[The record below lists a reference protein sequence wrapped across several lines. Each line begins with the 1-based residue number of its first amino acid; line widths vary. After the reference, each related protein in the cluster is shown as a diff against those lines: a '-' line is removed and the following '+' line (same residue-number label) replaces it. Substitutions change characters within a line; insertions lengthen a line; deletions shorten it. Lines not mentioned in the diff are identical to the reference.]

1 MYSVFRGIS
10 TSIQRTVLL
19 AEISMQIDGHSIGW
33 NIGTYLDALDIAA
46 GSLLGEQPEKEG
58 ERNEGNNTERMP

>member
-1 MYSVFRGIS
+1 
-10 TSIQRTVLL
+10 
-19 AEISMQIDGHSIGW
+19 MQIDGHSIGW